1 MVVVPP
7 HWTQQA
13 CRSSFMRAAGD
24 SRYGRPDLEVLPGLL
39 HGSSR
44 PFTSQS
50 RGCGAPGDFTAIPLQ
65 FILDYREEGY
75 HHKLLAHE
83 FLKLRFGIF
92 DELGYPGDEVYPHY
106 FIQHNRV
113 LPTGM
118 TDGNMTGSW
127 VSLDGDNTTCMTDI
141 ESCYFQI
148 ENRARQPQC
157 SLGTNPQLA
166 SVHKYCEGINLAA
179 PTKHNALCHG
189 QPVEEVIRNSPDLT
203 QLRETGPSPGSQLLP
218 PHIVTVQEKYPRYI
232 LVVETSSSMAD
243 NDDWRW
249 VNKALQKLLRYDLPD
264 SAMVGLVTFSDV
276 SKVEVEVTRL
286 GEHRSELADIL
297 PDKYRLGGGQTC
309 VVCGLTAALET
320 LGRDKQGGHIV
331 LITRA
336 ATLKERDE
344 RKMKEFFSYY
354 QAKLST
360 VMISSS
366 GVVRSPVIYDELAR
380 HTGGHC
386 YLVSQI
392 QQISRYREISKALSE
407 VTEVSQVLLHE
418 QLVSDSVSGEVT
430 EGDFLVDKET
440 AATNLTFAVF
450 VRDEENHAMRSVSF
464 TNLQTGQQFG
474 PYTAVSSLQDNVN
487 MKTFNYGLV
496 SGAPPFSRGSW
507 RYHLQWVTQDRE
519 AAVTVTAGVSDR
531 ARGFNIRVW
540 SSADRG
546 DSVVTSHHPLSLHA
560 SVSLGGDPVLRAQVT
575 ATVTLLAQNASQPV
589 EVASFQLLD
598 NGNGDA
604 DVVRNDGVYS
614 RYLVDYHQGSPGRY
628 SVSVVVRNE
637 EETAVVAHTQDYLP
651 RTQCCGSRTN
661 VDLNSATKLGR
672 FRRTSGRSLN
682 INLAEVPNMAGSDLM
697 PPGTILDLRVRRENS
712 RLSLNFTAPG
722 DDYDHGR
729 VSEYIVVSDQSRER
743 LGRLWREEQILT
755 RFSTPESAG
764 EEVHHEIEFRR
775 DFEDY
780 YIGLVAVDENQN
792 RGIISNI
799 VNVRSFVGVG
809 VTNVL
814 DDDMKERSGLAQGVR
829 RTSDTMD
836 TESSLILALCG
847 SFFLLALCLFGGVL
861 YFLKCA
867 KPRAPIMVDIG
878 VSDDVTDPDNVS
890 HCSSEI
896 RNMTSEFP
904 FLDLAGLG
912 RGYSVTPTYW
922 SASQLLHEHE
932 ARQDHPIY
940 SRPSTLTPIKEEY
953 LNNFTEFGDY
963 QEIPDS
969 GLTNLAYTSTP
980 LKSGRAIT
988 PSVQFSTNIAVV
1000 ETLTDTGSE
1009 SVTSAA
1015 GSEGEERVERFSTGV
1030 QTLAPSCVAR
1040 IRQSTDLVVH
1050 QRQSSLV

>member
-1 MVVVPP
+1 MVPA
-7 HWTQQA
+7 HWDQQA
-13 CRSSFMRAAGD
+13 CRSSFMTAAGD
-24 SRYGRPDLEVLPGLL
+24 TRYGQHDMEVRPGLL

-50 RGCGAPGDFTAIPLQ
+50 RGCGAPGDITAIPLQ
-65 FILDYREEGY
+65 FVLDYKAEGY

-83 FLKLRFGIF
+83 FVKLRFGIF
-92 DELGYPGDEVYPHY
+92 DEVGYPGDEVYPHY
-106 FIQHNRV
+106 YIDQNRV

-118 TDGNMTGSW
+118 SEDNITGSW
-127 VSLDGDNTTCMTDI
+127 VSLDGDNKTCMTDI
-141 ESCYFQI
+141 DTCYFQI
-148 ENRARQPQC
+148 EARSHQPQC
-157 SLGTNPQLA
+157 SLGTNPQLG
-166 SVHKYCEGINLAA
+166 SVTKYCEGIKLGA

-189 QPVEEVIRNSPDLT
+189 QSVQEVIRNSPDFT
-203 QLRETGPSPGSQLLP
+203 EMREMRRTAGSQLLP

-232 LVVETSSSMAD
+232 LVIETSSSMAD

-264 SAMVGLVTFSDV
+264 SAMVGLVTFSDI

-286 GEHRSELADIL
+286 GDHRSELADIL

-309 VVCGLTAALET
+309 MVCGVTKALET
-320 LGRDKQGGHIV
+320 LGRDKQGGHVV
-331 LITRA
+331 LISRA
-336 ATLKERDE
+336 ATLTERDS

-360 VMISSS
+360 LIISSNTVAS
-366 GVVRSPVIYDELAR
+366 SPASYDELAR
-380 HTGGHC
+380 HTGGDSF
-386 YLVSQI
+386 VITEQ
-392 QQISRYREISKALSE
+392 QQIARYREISRALSE

-418 QLVSDSVSGEVT
+418 QLVSHSVSSEVT

-450 VRDEENHAMRSVSF
+450 VLDEENHAMRSVSF
-464 TNLQTGQQFG
+464 TNLETGQQYG
-474 PYTAVSSLQDNVN
+474 PYTAVSSLHDNIN

-496 SGAPPFSRGSW
+496 SGQPPFSLGSW
-507 RYHLQWVTQDRE
+507 RYHLHWVTRDVE
-519 AAVTVTAGVSDR
+519 AAVTVTAGVADR
-531 ARGFNIRVW
+531 ARAFNIRVW
-540 SSADRG
+540 SSAG
-546 DSVVTSHHPLSLHA
+546 DSPVVTHHHPLSLHA
-560 SVSLGGDPVLRAQVT
+560 SVSLGGDPVLRARVT
-575 ATVTLLAQNASQPV
+575 ATVTLLAHNKTQPV
-589 EVASFQLLD
+589 VVASFELLD
-598 NGNGDA
+598 NGSGDA
-604 DVVRNDGVYS
+604 DVVRDDGVYS
-614 RYLVDYHQGSPGRY
+614 RYLVHYPQASPGRY
-628 SVSVVVRNE
+628 SVSVTVTNDDK
-637 EETAVVAHTQDYLP
+637 TAVVARPSDYLP

-661 VDLNSATKLGR
+661 VDLSSATKLGK
-672 FRRTSGRSLN
+672 FRRSSGRTAN
-682 INLAEVPNMAGSDLM
+682 INLAEVPNTGGSDLT
-697 PPGTILDLRVRRENS
+697 PPGSILDLRVRRENS

-729 VSEYIVVSDQSRER
+729 VSEYILVSDQTREK
-743 LGRLWREEQILT
+743 LGRLWSEEQILT
-755 RFSTPESAG
+755 RFSSPESAG

-792 RGIISNI
+792 KGIISNI

-809 VTNVL
+809 VTNVK
-814 DDDMKERSGLAQGVR
+814 DQDMKDTTGLAQGVR
-829 RTSDTMD
+829 RPSNNMD

-847 SFFLLALCLFGGVL
+847 AFFLLALCLFGGVL

-904 FLDLAGLG
+904 FLDVAGLG

-932 ARQDHPIY
+932 ARQEFPVY

-953 LNNFTEFGDY
+953 LNNFTEYGDY
-963 QEIPDS
+963 QEIPDT
-969 GLTNLAYTSTP
+969 GLTNLAFTSTP
-980 LKSGRAIT
+980 LKSGRTIT
-988 PSVQFSTNIAVV
+988 PTVQFSNNIAVV

-1009 SVTSAA
+1009 SVTSSRP
-1015 GSEGEERVERFSTGV
+1015 GSEGEERVVERFSTGV
-1030 QTLAPSCVAR
+1030 QTVAPSCVAH
-1040 IRQSTDLVVH
+1040 IRHSNDLVGH